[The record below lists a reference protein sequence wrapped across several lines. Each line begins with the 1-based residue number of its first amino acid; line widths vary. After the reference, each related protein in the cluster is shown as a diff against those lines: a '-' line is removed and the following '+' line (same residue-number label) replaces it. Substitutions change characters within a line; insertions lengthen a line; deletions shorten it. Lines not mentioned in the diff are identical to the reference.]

1 MSKQNR
7 STVTNAAIAAILGA
21 ACGASAG
28 LWSVHHAPPK
38 VTPVAQTTATP
49 VVTRTASPPTAAS
62 PANVPAKIVRS
73 DPARVVPPAASHPVA
88 TKGVAAS
95 ARANAAATSGAIAA
109 PPLRAPREETVDPL
123 QRARALAQ
131 RPDVKALV
139 ALRDSFVRRAEE
151 RGDAESDASKQQL
164 EELNRYLAE
173 ARALR
178 LKLDAEE
185 FRKASADPNKPR

>member
-1 MSKQNR
+1 MVR
-7 STVTNAAIAAILGA
+7 HAAIAAIVGA
-21 ACGASAG
+21 ASGVSAG
-28 LWSVHHAPPK
+28 LWSVHHTTPK
-38 VTPVAQTTATP
+38 VTPVAHTTVTP
-49 VVTRTASPPTAAS
+49 VVARTSPPPAAPS
-62 PANVPAKIVRS
+62 PATVPAKIVRS
-73 DPARVVPPAASHPVA
+73 NPERVVPPAASHPVA

-95 ARANAAATSGAIAA
+95 APAHAPATSGAIAA
-109 PPLRAPREETVDPL
+109 PPFRAAREEIVDPL

-151 RGDAESDASKQQL
+151 RGEAESEASKQQL
-164 EELNRYLAE
+164 EELDRYLAE

-185 FRKASADPNKPR
+185 FRKASADLNKPR